1 MQLSRSSRLTG
12 RLDRMDSPALST
24 KWLGQSSGTMS
35 QSFANGDRRGLES
48 LNNALIVLLPK
59 KVGAASPA
67 DYRPITMIHS
77 FAKLISKVLALKLAP
92 KLNELVDKNQDV
104 FIHSGTIQDNFKYIQ
119 RVAVLIRKKKIP
131 MLLLKLNRSKDFDT
145 LS

>member
-1 MQLSRSSRLTG
+1 
-12 RLDRMDSPALST
+12 
-24 KWLGQSSGTMS
+24 
-35 QSFANGDRRGLES
+35 
-48 LNNALIVLLPK
+48 
-59 KVGAASPA
+59 
-67 DYRPITMIHS
+67 MIHS

-92 KLNELVDKNQDV
+92 KLNELVDKDQDV